1 MKATLFG
8 LALAVLGT
16 SVYLL
21 ATIIWNVR
29 RARASGLQGQIGI
42 DFVSLT
48 RSAFHNPYYWV
59 LAVGLLAAG
68 FAVVTMWPRIG
79 PPLQ

>member
-21 ATIIWNVR
+21 ATIIWHVR
-29 RARASGLQGQIGI
+29 RARASGVQGQIGI
-42 DFVSLT
+42 DFVSLA

-59 LAVGLLAAG
+59 LAVGLLATG
-68 FAVVTMWPRIG
+68 YAVVAMWPRIV
-79 PPLQ
+79 PTS